1 MFVIYYFLFSMF
13 HFQFLTFNFQ
23 LKMKRLDEFRIFYN
37 HTIHPELLRM
47 ERKRKRLLWLLVGS
61 ALVMIF
67 VLFLGFYINIVV
79 ITLIIALMIGL
90 FMSYLWHRIQ
100 QFIQTFKPNII
111 NLILDFIDDSINY
124 GTFKYDAKK
133 SIPKSRFLSSRLFVT
148 GAPYYQGEDYIE
160 GKIGEIKFE
169 MCELDV
175 REYSEVRSR
184 LTTVFKG
191 IFMYATFHRPMSGT
205 ILVWPKE
212 FRQYLTKTIKSFTFD
227 GGRNIDRQMD
237 DKSFRDKFLTY
248 ATNDSDVETMLP
260 EKTQAAIVEY
270 RQRTD
275 KEIYMAFIGKRIFI
289 GVTEEK
295 DILEPY
301 LRRSNVSFELVR
313 EFFEDIRL
321 AISILEDFYE
331 NH

>member
-1 MFVIYYFLFSMF
+1 
-13 HFQFLTFNFQ
+13 
-23 LKMKRLDEFRIFYN
+23 MKRLDEFRIFYN

-47 ERKRKRLLWLLVGS
+47 ERKRKRLLWLLIGS
-61 ALVMIF
+61 GLAMIGI
-67 VLFLGFYINIVV
+67 LLLGFYINIVV
-79 ITLIIALMIGL
+79 ITMILALIIGL
-90 FMSYLWHRIQ
+90 FMSYLWSRIQ
-100 QFIQTFKPNII
+100 LFIQTFKPNII

-133 SIPKSRFLSSRLFVT
+133 SIAKSQFLASRLFVT
-148 GAPYYQGEDYIE
+148 KAAYYQGEDYIE

-169 MCELDV
+169 MSEIDV
-175 REYSEVRSR
+175 REYSEVRAS
-184 LTTVFKG
+184 LTGVFKG

-227 GGRNIDRQMD
+227 GGRNIDKRM
-237 DKSFRDKFLTY
+237 SERTFRDKFLTY

-260 EKTQAAIVEY
+260 RKTQKAIVEY
-270 RQRTD
+270 RERTN
-275 KEIYMAFIGKRIFI
+275 KEIYMAFIGKRIYI

-301 LRRSNVSFELVR
+301 LWYSNVSFELVR